1 MAYTN
6 IDKPSDYFETILYT
20 GNGSTLNV
28 GGLDFT
34 QNFTWIKNRSDG
46 TSHFLYDTI
55 RGAGNNK
62 DLRSNSDGAEGS
74 GDGATHGFM
83 SAFRS
88 DGFTVTQGSSTASI
102 TNASGN
108 SYASWNW
115 KAGTSVSGDTTGSGT
130 LKTYTGSVNTDSG
143 FSIIS
148 FTGNGTSG
156 HTIPHNLGVAPAMVI
171 LKRYDS
177 SNNWRVG
184 HNGLTS
190 WEYRLTLEATEA
202 QTSQSAVFNSTAPTS
217 SVVTLGNSGS
227 ANGNG
232 ATYIMYSF
240 AEKQGYSKFGSY
252 TGNGNADGTF
262 VYTGFKPAFV
272 IRKVTDASS
281 DWIMQDNK
289 RSESGG
295 SNQIRNYLFPNSSQ
309 AEVSS
314 QDYFN
319 IDFLSNG
326 FKMRSTDGGAN
337 GSGSSYIYMAFA
349 ENPFVTSTGVPATA
363 R

>member
-1 MAYTN
+1 MIIYKMSNGTKNWLVYHVANGNTHAQFLN
-6 IDKPSDYFETILYT
+6 TTSAKDAASTYF
-20 GNGSTLNV
+20 
-28 GGLDFT
+28 
-34 QNFTWIKNRSDG
+34 Q
-46 TSHFLYDTI
+46 
-55 RGAGNNK
+55 
-62 DLRSNSDGAEGS
+62 
-74 GDGATHGFM
+74 
-83 SAFRS
+83 
-88 DGFTVTQGSSTASI
+88 
-102 TNASGN
+102 
-108 SYASWNW
+108 
-115 KAGTSVSGDTTGSGT
+115 DTT
-130 LKTYTGSVNTDSG
+130 
-143 FSIIS
+143 
-148 FTGNGTSG
+148 
-156 HTIPHNLGVAPAMVI
+156 
-171 LKRYDS
+171 
-177 SNNWRVG
+177 
-184 HNGLTS
+184 
-190 WEYRLTLEATEA
+190 
-202 QTSQSAVFNSTAPTS
+202 PTS
-217 SVVTLGNSGS
+217 SVFSIGTDTHVNDTQNYV
-227 ANGNG
+227 A
-232 ATYIMYSF
+232 YCF

-262 VYTGFKPAFV
+262 VNTGFKPAFV
-272 IRKVTDASS
+272 IRKVTSASS